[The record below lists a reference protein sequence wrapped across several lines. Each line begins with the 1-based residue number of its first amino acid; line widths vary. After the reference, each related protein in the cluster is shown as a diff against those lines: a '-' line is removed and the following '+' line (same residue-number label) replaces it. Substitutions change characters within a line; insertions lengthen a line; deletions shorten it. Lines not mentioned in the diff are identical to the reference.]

1 MSPRPLLVTTPSPLT
16 SAIDSSFVRK
26 RHSGVTSSAEPSD
39 QELAA
44 YRALFSDWQTQRAP
58 IVAKAQVELAAAG
71 DPAAIGSGA
80 NRAAVLRYRAAMI
93 EESQVLLGLTR
104 YAVER
109 AADVPTAEPSSV
121 TPSART
127 LWDLM
132 SDARKTPP

>member
-1 MSPRPLLVTTPSPLT
+1 M
-16 SAIDSSFVRK
+16 
-26 RHSGVTSSAEPSD
+26 
-39 QELAA
+39 
-44 YRALFSDWQTQRAP
+44 
-58 IVAKAQVELAAAG
+58 AKAQVELAAAG